1 MKQANTRSAYRVRRH
16 KRIRKQVIGTALR
29 PRLSVYRSL
38 LSMYGQLIDDTKSVT
53 IAGVSSTGTLAT
65 TADAGERKGKTKLA
79 YLLGHEI
86 ALKAKEKNIT
96 EVVFDRGGFTYHGRI
111 AAFADGA
118 RDGGLIF

>member
-16 KRIRKQVIGTALR
+16 KRIRKQVIGTAER

-38 LSMYGQLIDDTKSVT
+38 LGMYGQLIDDSQNLTLV
-53 IAGVSSTGTLAT
+53 GVSSTGTLT
-65 TADAGERKGKTKLA
+65 TKADAGDRKGKTKVA
-79 YLLGHEI
+79 YLLGQEI
-86 ALKAKEKNIT
+86 AFKAKEKNIT

-118 RDGGLIF
+118 RDGGLTF